1 MAFVDDHCRAL
12 QGIIDNGNMGETYNI
27 GGNNEISN
35 VDVATT
41 ICECLDE
48 LRPRKNG
55 TSYCE
60 LIKFVEDRLDD
71 FRYALTHQR

>member
-1 MAFVDDHCRAL
+1 MKTVPIYGKGQNIRDWLFVDDHCRAL
-12 QGIIDNGNMGETYNI
+12 QGIIDNGNIGETYNI

-48 LRPRKNG
+48 LRPRKM
-55 TSYCE
+55 
-60 LIKFVEDRLDD
+60 VP
-71 FRYALTHQR
+71 LTVN